1 MFTVEMLPAQR
12 GDCLWLTYG
21 EGDERHHVLVDAGP
35 QDTIGTLVP
44 ELERRIAA
52 LPGRTNRVE
61 LLVVTHVDA
70 DHVQGVVSLLSD
82 PRRLRLFRD
91 VWFNGYRHLLPGP
104 TPPDDLLGGLDG
116 ERLTQ
121 TLLTDP
127 GRWNRAFRGGPVALP
142 DDAPPPV
149 VRLPGGLR
157 LTVIGPRPSTLERL
171 APEWAKACAAA
182 GIVPGEGAPITKR
195 SWRRTDLLGLDV
207 DALAAAPY
215 RRDTSRANAAGISLV
230 AEYDGRRLLLLG
242 DAPAEEVVAG
252 LDRLGPGPHA
262 FDAVKMS
269 HHGSR
274 RNTSPAL
281 LERVRART
289 WLVST
294 DGAVFGHPDPEALAR
309 VVVTQRRP
317 TFVLNHVGPSVLDW
331 VEGAGERWRVKA
343 PRRRR
348 DGTYGAGVV
357 HRLA

>member
-21 EGDERHHVLVDAGP
+21 TAAGRHHVLVDAGP

-52 LPGRTNRVE
+52 LPGRSNRLE

-91 VWFNGYRHLLPGP
+91 VWFNGYRHLVPE
-104 TPPDDLLGGLDG
+104 PDDLLGGLDG
-116 ERLTQ
+116 ERLTT

-127 GRWNRAFRGGPVALP
+127 SRWNRAFDGGPVQLP
-142 DDAPPPV
+142 DDGPPPV
-149 VRLPGGLR
+149 VRLRGGLT
-157 LTVIGPRPSTLERL
+157 LTVLGPRPSVLARL
-171 APEWAKACAAA
+171 APEWEKACRKA
-182 GIVPGEGAPITKR
+182 GILPGRGAEITR
-195 SWRRTDLLGLDV
+195 PSWRRSDLLGLDV
-207 DALAAAPY
+207 GALAAAPY
-215 RRDTSRANAAGISLV
+215 RRDSSRANAAGISLV
-230 AEYDGRRLLLLG
+230 AEFDGRRVLLLG
-242 DAPAEEVVAG
+242 DAPAEEVIAG
-252 LDRLGPGPHA
+252 LDRLGPGPHT

-274 RNTSPAL
+274 RNTSLRL
-281 LERVRART
+281 LERLRSRV

-309 VVVTQRRP
+309 VVTTQDRP
-317 TFVLNHVGPSVLDW
+317 TFVFNHVGDSVLDW
-331 VEGAGERWRVKA
+331 VEGAGERWRVRP

-348 DGTYGAGVV
+348 DGSHGAGVT
-357 HRLA
+357 HRVA

>member
-61 LLVVTHVDA
+61 LLVVTHFDA

-157 LTVIGPRPSTLERL
+157 LTVIGPRPSTRSPPRPTG
-171 APEWAKACAAA
+171 ATRA
-182 GIVPGEGAPITKR
+182 GRTPPASRSSRSTTAGGCSCWGTPRPRR
-195 SWRRTDLLGLDV
+195 SWRAWTG
-207 DALAAAPY
+207 
-215 RRDTSRANAAGISLV
+215 S
-230 AEYDGRRLLLLG
+230 
-242 DAPAEEVVAG
+242 
-252 LDRLGPGPHA
+252 GPG
-262 FDAVKMS
+262 
-269 HHGSR
+269 
-274 RNTSPAL
+274 
-281 LERVRART
+281 RT
-289 WLVST
+289 RST
-294 DGAVFGHPDPEALAR
+294 R
-309 VVVTQRRP
+309 
-317 TFVLNHVGPSVLDW
+317 
-331 VEGAGERWRVKA
+331 
-343 PRRRR
+343 
-348 DGTYGAGVV
+348 
-357 HRLA
+357 